1 MRIKTRLA
9 ELERANGTVDVG
21 DNQLL
26 VQLLGRRDAMFWP
39 HRHHGDSRLGVHQK
53 QRAYLD
59 GSIGLS
65 AKADG
70 KINWKSM
77 FEARQRLISSGF
89 LSALYSG
96 GQVTSLFITPLG
108 EAYARA
114 LVGSRLKTIH
124 QGVFAYVL
132 IPADS
137 WISES
142 ELFGQNLLG
151 NPEDWNDMTELV
163 LPLLVSGLVKSSS
176 DIHGRC
182 GYRRTA
188 EKLLEDP
195 PCVDVEC
202 DEAMDSIYIK
212 AFNAERQ
219 SLKQCE
225 PLDTN
230 EVFIPLSVLSLGV
243 VSDSVSESN
252 PPQRTREE
260 LLKLKQELGMPDH
273 IFDDLFGEKNGS

>member
-1 MRIKTRLA
+1 MRIRTRLDA
-9 ELERANGTVDVG
+9 LEQANGTSDVG
-21 DNQLL
+21 DHKLL
-26 VQLLGRRDAMFWP
+26 VQLLARRDAMFWP
-39 HRHHGDSRLGVHQK
+39 WRHHSESRLAIHQK

-59 GSIGLS
+59 GSIGIAS
-65 AKADG
+65 KSDG
-70 KINWKSM
+70 KSSWKPMHES
-77 FEARQRLISSGF
+77 RQRLIQAGFVDALHSS
-89 LSALYSG
+89 
-96 GQVTSLFITPLG
+96 GQVTSMFLSPLG

-163 LPLLVSGLVKSSS
+163 LPLLVSGLVKSNS

-188 EKLLEDP
+188 KELLEDP
-195 PCVDVEC
+195 PEVDVEC
-202 DEAMDSIYIK
+202 DETIDSVYIK
-212 AFNAERQ
+212 AFNLERQ

-225 PLDTN
+225 PIDTN

-243 VSDSVSESN
+243 VSDSVSE
-252 PPQRTREE
+252 PPTPQRTREE

-273 IFDDLFGEKNGS
+273 IFDDLYGVDNGN